1 MKSTVNDIA
10 FTERRRVFVRALV
23 GGMLLLVMASIGL
36 RPNSNGI
43 AAILVVCSL
52 WFWVMA
58 WLNRKAGSQTL
69 MILKDKGIW
78 FFNADGLVPYT
89 SIEGTEVESYSGI
102 GQMQLNTV
110 LHIIA
115 EKADTLPKF
124 DDSRLKIF
132 FKMPSARKGKGFRK
146 HLVVFNYGGLR
157 DQDGKNVDYE
167 NLQDELTY
175 RIQKAHQE
183 EHEQSNRVYVPS
195 SSANDALSSTGPLT
209 R

>member
-1 MKSTVNDIA
+1 
-10 FTERRRVFVRALV
+10 
-23 GGMLLLVMASIGL
+23 
-36 RPNSNGI
+36 
-43 AAILVVCSL
+43 
-52 WFWVMA
+52 MA

-110 LHIIA
+110 FHIIA
-115 EKADTLPKF
+115 EKAD
-124 DDSRLKIF
+124 I
-132 FKMPSARKGKGFRK
+132 
-146 HLVVFNYGGLR
+146 YGGLR

-167 NLQDELTY
+167 NLQDELSY

-195 SSANDALSSTGPLT
+195 ANDALSSTGPLT
-209 R
+209 K